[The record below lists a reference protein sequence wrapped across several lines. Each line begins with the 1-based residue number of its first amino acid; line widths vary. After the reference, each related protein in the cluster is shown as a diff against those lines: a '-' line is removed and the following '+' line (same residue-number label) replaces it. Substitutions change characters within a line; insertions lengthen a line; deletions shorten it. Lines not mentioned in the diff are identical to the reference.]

1 MDQPVRAHQEMT
13 VARPLR
19 LLATTVVVAALTV
32 IAPPA
37 LAFDP
42 EQTFTPGAF
51 VLSLGGGGGEQTNF
65 SARHRQ
71 SLDLW
76 WVEGRASWMPFG
88 TAGKD
93 RPFYGALETG
103 IESIY
108 QGYFGRATGYWAG
121 LGLAARYHFLA
132 LGRFVPYVE
141 IGAAAGGTDLKVAEI
156 DSSFAFRLYGGA
168 GASLFVTDRTAI
180 YAGYRLVHVS
190 NGNTSRP
197 NRGFEAN
204 TGVLGVSFYFP

>member
-1 MDQPVRAHQEMT
+1 MT
-13 VARPLR
+13 VVRPLR
-19 LLATTVVVAALTV
+19 LLATTVVVAALMV
-32 IAPPA
+32 IASPA
-37 LAFDP
+37 QAFDP

-51 VLSLGGGGGEQTNF
+51 VLSLGGGGGAQTNF
-65 SARHRQ
+65 SSSHRQ
-71 SLDLW
+71 SIDLW
-76 WVEGRASWMPFG
+76 SVEARASWVPFG

-93 RPFYGALETG
+93 GPFYGALETG

-108 QGYFGRATGYWAG
+108 QEYFGRATGYWAG
-121 LGLAARYHFLA
+121 VGLAARYHFLG

-141 IGAAAGGTDLKVAEI
+141 IGAAAGGTNLKLFEI

-168 GASLFVTDRTAI
+168 GASLFVTDRIAM
-180 YAGYRLVHVS
+180 YAGYRIVHVS
-190 NGNTSRP
+190 NANTSQP